1 MEAVLVAAGNWLK
14 AQAISW
20 LKANWPKLVGAF
32 ALMMTAVFIMAGG
45 IASNVSAQEENNN
58 ASNVCRAIGFS
69 VDSSLYV
76 PPALGQAPQI
86 PTDGDVE
93 GFGPNDGEKIANARA
108 IIAAGKAAGVPTRGL
123 IVAIATALQE
133 SQLNNL
139 DHGDRDS
146 QGLFQQ
152 RPSQGWG
159 TVEQVTTPDFAAR
172 AFFGG
177 PNSPH
182 FNPATGKASPRGL
195 LEIAGWEQMPITV
208 AAQKVQV
215 SGFPDAYAKHE
226 ARATTIVNALE
237 GTTAPGPTTPTLPG
251 TGTNPGTGT
260 EGETVF
266 TADQYRAAGV
276 DIDSFCNANY
286 QLAST
291 GGTAPTEPG
300 VTIPAGEWTA
310 PLKSRINSEFGMR
323 FHPVY
328 SAWRL
333 HEGTDFRAATGT
345 PVVAASNGIVKK
357 VSWMGGGGLV
367 VILTHADGIETW
379 YLHLSQALVKPG
391 DTIEG
396 GQRIALSGATGVGT
410 AAHFHFETR
419 VNGKPVNPVPFMAER
434 GVDLRAWS

>member
-1 MEAVLVAAGNWLK
+1 MEALLVAAGNWLK

-20 LKANWPKLVGAF
+20 LRAHWPKLVGAF
-32 ALMMTAVFIMAGG
+32 ALMMVAVFIVTGG
-45 IASNVSAQEENNN
+45 IASNVSAQEENTN
-58 ASNVCRAIGFS
+58 AANACRAIGFN

-76 PPALGQAPQI
+76 PPPLDQTPEV
-86 PTDGDVE
+86 PTGGDVE

-133 SQLNNL
+133 SRLDNLNY
-139 DHGDRDS
+139 GDRDS

-182 FNPATGKASPRGL
+182 FNPATGKASPGGL

-208 AAQKVQV
+208 AAQRVQR

-226 ARATTIVNALE
+226 TRATTIVNALE
-237 GTTAPGPTTPTLPG
+237 GTTAPGTTTPTQP
-251 TGTNPGTGT
+251 GTNPGTTPG
-260 EGETVF
+260 GGAVF
-266 TADQYRAAGV
+266 TADEFRTAGV
-276 DIDSFCNANY
+276 DIDSFCAANFE
-286 QLAST
+286 LAST
-291 GGTAPTEPG
+291 GTTPTTPTDPT
-300 VTIPAGEWTA
+300 VTIPAGEWTT
-310 PLKSRINSEFGMR
+310 PLKSRVNSEFGMR
-323 FHPVY
+323 LHPVFHD
-328 SAWRL
+328 WRM
-333 HEGTDFRAATGT
+333 HNGTDMRAATGT
-345 PVVAASNGIVKK
+345 PLVAATNGIVKK
-357 VSWMGGGGLV
+357 VSWMAGGGLV

-379 YLHLSQALVKPG
+379 YLHLSQAVVKPG
-391 DTIEG
+391 DVVEG
-396 GQRIALSGATGVGT
+396 GQLIALSGSSGVGT
-410 AAHFHFETR
+410 SAHFHFETH
-419 VNGKPVNPVPFMAER
+419 VGGQPVNPVPFMAQR